1 MAPGSSPCWAE
12 AKACGDP
19 WANRAGAPR
28 INTPSCPAP
37 ALTVSALQ
45 RRHHCYGRLLILCV
59 LVMISFALP
68 GPWSRLAA
76 VGYNLL
82 PLVMMRGLDR
92 PLAPIPFGPWPRAL
106 FRLLGFSAM
115 ASSVSWYLTPLTLR
129 GPGVVMLVVWGAFVG
144 WSTLRLVRGLGHE
157 RQVSGRVLMGA
168 CAGYLLIGLTA
179 GLLFSAL
186 ETIHSGSFSS
196 VHGPAIA
203 MPLPNEASSPASA
216 LVWQLNFVRLNYF
229 AFVSLT
235 TVGYGD
241 ITPISPQAQMVSVA
255 VSVIGTIYLAV
266 VLGLL
271 ISRATVQVE
280 SEQSL
285 GVVRVAEPRPVRPRS
300 RPRRR
305 LRRPRAGRG

>member
-1 MAPGSSPCWAE
+1 
-12 AKACGDP
+12 
-19 WANRAGAPR
+19 
-28 INTPSCPAP
+28 
-37 ALTVSALQ
+37 LTVSALQ
-45 RRHHCYGRLLILCV
+45 RRHHCYGRLLALCV
-59 LVMISFALP
+59 LVMVSFALP
-68 GPWSRLAA
+68 GRWSRLAA

-82 PLVMMRGLDR
+82 PLAMVRGLDR
-92 PLAPIPFGPWPRAL
+92 PLAPIPFGPWPRTL
-106 FRLLGFSAM
+106 FRLLGFTAM
-115 ASSVSWYLTPLTLR
+115 ASSLSWYLTPLSLR
-129 GPGVVMLVVWGAFVG
+129 GTGVVMLVVWGGFVG
-144 WSTLRLVRGLGHE
+144 WSNLRLVRGLGHE
-157 RQVSGRVLMGA
+157 RQVNGRVLMGA

-203 MPLPNEASSPASA
+203 MPLSDEASSPATA

-229 AFVSLT
+229 ALVSLT

-241 ITPISPQAQMVSVA
+241 ITPISPQAQMLSVS

-280 SEQSL
+280 SEESL
-285 GVVRVAEPRPVRPRS
+285 GVVRVSAPRRGLP

-305 LRRPRAGRG
+305 LRRPRSGRG